1 MGNMT
6 GVVVLIAI
14 AVICVGLVIIAKYII
29 NL

>member
-6 GVVVLIAI
+6 GLVVLIAI

-29 NL
+29 SL